1 VSEDGAQAD
10 AGEGPKPGKDFVA
23 AERAHRLAK
32 LDALRERGIEPY
44 PVTFD
49 RDHSVGEVREQCATL
64 GPDTVSET
72 DVRIAG
78 RLMLIRRHGGL
89 VFADLKDQT
98 GTIQLLVSREVIGE
112 QGFQDVERLD
122 RGDWV
127 GAAGR
132 VMATRTGELSVR
144 ATEVRLLSK
153 SLRALPDKH
162 RGLTD
167 VDTRLRQRYLDLI
180 VNPETRR
187 VFDVRTA
194 VMASV
199 RKTLGGRG
207 FVEVETPVLDVKAG
221 GAAARPFITHHNALD
236 IDMYLRIALELYLK
250 RLVVGGFE
258 RVFEIGR
265 VFRNEGLDT
274 RHNPEFTLL
283 EAYQALGDYHDMMDL
298 VETIA
303 SEAALAANG
312 TTMIEIDGQPVDLK
326 PPWRRITM
334 AELVE
339 EKTGAKMH
347 PSMPIEEARAVCDR
361 LGIHYESGW
370 GAGRLM
376 SEVYDETGEGTL
388 VEPTF
393 VYDYPREVSPLAR
406 THRDDDTM
414 TERFEAVVAGREL
427 ANAYSELNDP
437 VDQKARFEL
446 EAAAKAAGDDEAEDV
461 DEDYI
466 RALEYGLPPTGGLGI
481 GLDRLVML
489 IAGAPAIRDVIL
501 FPTMRPEPGTEPRTR
516 LRGLSSDGVPTAAE
530 MASPVPAATD
540 AALPVAQMASPG
552 LAASDAIPATAAPSS
567 GVAGPDAASVTAVP
581 SSDAAQAIPKPTT
594 AKVLGWLTAL
604 GGLVYLLAL
613 LPALHGRL
621 GISRVLEDVTGQVT
635 GHVISVVLGL
645 LLLVIAGQLRR
656 GKRRAW
662 GAALVFFAIAA
673 VAHVLKG
680 PAPIVAVYSLA
691 MVVALAVNR
700 DAFPARPDPGSLLD
714 VVRFVPLY
722 LGAVLVFGFGTLL
735 LESEHVEEGLSFF
748 GMLETTVLGLV
759 GVDGPYTYTG
769 RFFSDF
775 FPAALLA
782 LGISGLV
789 VLCVLVFRAVRYSG
803 APSEDDRERARR
815 LVRLYG
821 WDTLDYF
828 ALRQDKSYFF
838 SAAGDAMVAFT
849 YISGYALVAADPIG
863 APGSEARVLDE
874 FLAYCRERGWK
885 TAFLAVR
892 EADMPLYRERGFR
905 EVYLGDEAIIPCD
918 RFTLEGSAMKSVR
931 SAVKRVDKRCSFR
944 LMRETDAS
952 PQLCAQLNE
961 IRARWRGKAPERG
974 FTMELGGGVKG
985 ENPDF
990 LLAVATGQDGRP
1002 LGFLRLVPCF
1012 GPDPG
1017 WSLDLMQRDPDAPNG
1032 MTEYLIAHAAL
1043 ALGERGFTRLSM
1055 NFAAWGRLFDQGSH
1069 LSPAQRLMKKV
1080 AEILNPYFQIK
1091 SLRDFNQ
1098 KFSPDWAPR
1107 SIVVDSVESMPK
1119 VGLLYASVE
1128 GFVNVPLVGKHLL
1141 LPLRIHGPEAMALS
1155 ARTLPGDQAG

>member
-1 VSEDGAQAD
+1 MSEDGAEAE

-32 LDALRERGIEPY
+32 LDGLRERGIEPY
-44 PVTFD
+44 PVTYD
-49 RDHSVGEVREQCATL
+49 RDHTAAEVRDQFGSLA
-64 GPDTVSET
+64 PDTVSET
-72 DVRIAG
+72 DVRVAG

-89 VFADLKDQT
+89 LFANLKDQT
-98 GTIQLLVSREVIGE
+98 GTLQLLVSREAIGE
-112 QGFQDVERLD
+112 DGFRDVERLD

-132 VMATRTGELSVR
+132 VMTTRTGELSVQ

-167 VDTRLRQRYLDLI
+167 VDTRLRERYLDLI

-199 RKTLGGRG
+199 RRTLAEHG
-207 FVEVETPVLDVKAG
+207 FVEVETPVLDVAAG

-258 RVFEIGR
+258 RVFEVGR

-312 TTMIEIDGQPVDLK
+312 TTMIEIAGQPVDLK

-334 AELVE
+334 ADLVE

-347 PSMPIEEARAVCDR
+347 PSMPIDEARAVCDR

-437 VDQKARFEL
+437 VDQRARFEL
-446 EAAAKAAGDDEAEDV
+446 EAAAKAAGDEEAEDV

-466 RALEYGLPPTGGLGI
+466 RALEFGLPPTGGLGI

-501 FPTMRPEPGTEPRTR
+501 FPTMRPEPGTAPRATM
-516 LRGLSSDGVPTAAE
+516 RGLSSDGVPTAAD
-530 MASPVPAATD
+530 MASPPPVPAE
-540 AALPVAQMASPG
+540 ASPEVQQ
-552 LAASDAIPATAAPSS
+552 AVAAPS
-567 GVAGPDAASVTAVP
+567 PEAAR
-581 SSDAAQAIPKPTT
+581 AIPKPTT

-621 GISRVLEDVTGQVT
+621 GISRLLEDLTGQVT
-635 GHVISVVLGL
+635 GHVVSVVLGL
-645 LLLVIAGQLRR
+645 LLVLIAGQLRR

-662 GAALVFFAIAA
+662 EAAVVFFAIAA
-673 VAHVLKG
+673 IAHVVKG
-680 PAPIVAVYSLA
+680 PAPIVAVYSIA
-691 MVVALAVNR
+691 MVVALLWNR

-714 VVRFVPLY
+714 VARFVPLY
-722 LGAVLVFGFGTLL
+722 AGLVGVFGFGTLL
-735 LESEHVEEGLSFF
+735 LESEHVEESLSFF
-748 GMLETTVLGLV
+748 GVLETIVLGLV

-769 RFFSDF
+769 RFFSEF

-782 LGISGLV
+782 LGIAGLS

-803 APSEDDRERARR
+803 APSESDRSRARA
-815 LVRLYG
+815 LVRAYG

-828 ALRQDKSYFF
+828 ALRSDKSYFF

-874 FLAYCRERGWK
+874 FLAYCRERGWQ

-892 EADMPLYRERGFR
+892 EGDMPLYRERGFR

-918 RFTLEGSAMKSVR
+918 RFTLAGSAMKSVR

-961 IRARWRGKAPERG
+961 IRARWRGKSPERG
-974 FTMELGGGVKG
+974 FTMELGGGVRG

-990 LLAVATGQDGRP
+990 LLAVATGVDGRP

-1012 GPDPG
+1012 GEEPG

-1032 MTEYLIAHAAL
+1032 MTEYLIANAAL
-1043 ALGERGFTRLSM
+1043 ALGERGFKRLSM
-1055 NFAAWGRLFDQGSH
+1055 NFAAWGRLFDGAAR
-1069 LSPAQRLMKKV
+1069 LSLPQRVLKRV
-1080 AEILNPYFQIK
+1080 AEVLNPYFQIK

-1098 KFSPDWAPR
+1098 KFDPDWVPR
-1107 SIVVDSVESMPK
+1107 SIVVASVESMPK

-1128 GFVNVPLVGKHLL
+1128 GFVNLPVLGTRLVP
-1141 LPLRIHGPEAMALS
+1141 PLRADVRAGAGGV
-1155 ARTLPGDQAG
+1155 PGAATAST